1 MKFLGAYHNGNYKV
15 YMFDDGTKIRANKL
29 TTLEPEFPE
38 SIDMSICNRCENAC
52 SFCYECSTPDGAL
65 ADLNHPILDSL
76 HPLTELALG
85 GGNVL
90 EHPDLDDFLKRM
102 KDKGVLCNMTVH
114 VDNFISD
121 YDRLLAYSKKKLIHG
136 LGISVNQ
143 PVSEAV
149 AASIAKFP
157 NAVVHVIAGIVT
169 PEALEVLYDRDI
181 KLLVLGYK
189 KFGRGEDFY
198 AEHPEVDGGLDWF
211 QKNITEL
218 ADHFAL
224 VSFDNLALEQLNV
237 KSFVPDEAWEMG
249 YMGED
254 GQFTMYIDLVKQEWA
269 ISSVSKRHP
278 LVEDNID
285 TLFAEVKRRAVH
297 EQKVSG

>member
-1 MKFLGAYHNGNYKV
+1 MKFLGAYRNGNYKV

-38 SIDMSICNRCENAC
+38 SIDMKICNRCDMAC
-52 SFCYECSTPDGAL
+52 AQCHECSAPDGEL
-65 ADLNHPILDSL
+65 ADLNHPILNSF

-114 VDNFISD
+114 VNHFISN
-121 YDRLLAYSKKKLIHG
+121 YDRLLSYAKKKLIHG

-157 NAVVHVIAGIVT
+157 NAVVHVIAGIVS
-169 PEALEVLYDRDI
+169 PEALEVLYNRDI

-189 KFGRGEDFY
+189 KYGRGESFY
-198 AEHPEVDGGLDWF
+198 TEHPEINSGLDWF
-211 QKNITEL
+211 RENITEL
-218 ADHFAL
+218 ADRFSL

-237 KSFVPDEAWEMG
+237 KSYVPDEAWEMG
-249 YMGED
+249 YMGDD

-285 TLFAEVKRRAVH
+285 TLFSEVK
-297 EQKVSG
+297 EELKNY